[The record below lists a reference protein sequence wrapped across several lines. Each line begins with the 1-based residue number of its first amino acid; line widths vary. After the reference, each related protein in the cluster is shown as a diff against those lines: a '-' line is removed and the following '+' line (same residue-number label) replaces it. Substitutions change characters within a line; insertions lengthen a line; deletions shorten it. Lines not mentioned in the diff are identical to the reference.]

1 MFAYFVCVHFSIAA
15 IKHFFSHVCP
25 FVATVCVIFRE
36 RRKMEGGDAAAAGG
50 AAAGGADND
59 AFAPSDRMAS
69 LLVSNQISEYC
80 SQVKTVTPTNKK

>member
-1 MFAYFVCVHFSIAA
+1 
-15 IKHFFSHVCP
+15 
-25 FVATVCVIFRE
+25 
-36 RRKMEGGDAAAAGG
+36 MEGGDAAAAGG
-50 AAAGGADND
+50 AAAGGADNE